1 MVTGFYAIL
10 HMLVDGICAYSMFG
24 KWIPTESGYAAV
36 LVYNFCAFALQMPLG
51 AGLDVL
57 RRKQGLHTHRWG
69 NFAATAGIVLTVTG
83 MFGGPWM
90 LGVGNALFHVGA
102 GVEAIEE
109 DLSCNWKGRGLGV
122 FVAPGAMG
130 LFLGTQLAQSS
141 AGQRC
146 EGWHWIAML
155 LVGGL
160 FLGIGAMM
168 RGWRLHRDENC
179 AKTPDISEIL
189 VAAGCFLAVILR
201 SYVGMAVT
209 FPWKTSALMGML
221 AVTAIVLGKMAGG
234 FLSAHIGQKRAVI
247 CSLVLATACF
257 LGGNLVLFGLL
268 ALFFFNM
275 TMPVTLYMLI
285 QKMRRN
291 PGFAFGLLTFG
302 LFLGFLPVYFGVG
315 IPYKGTVVGA
325 LGSLVTLLI
334 LLMAVSLCGTGGAV
348 KHEREAGILDEKC
361 RRENANERIH
371 HGFEKNRWT
380 QNHHTVCR
388 KHYN

>member
-1 MVTGFYAIL
+1 MMTGIYAIL
-10 HMLVDGICAYSMFG
+10 HMLVDGICAYSMFA
-24 KWIPTESGYAAV
+24 KWIPMESGYASI

-57 RRKQGLHTHRWG
+57 RRKQHPHTHRWG
-69 NFAATAGIVLTVTG
+69 TFAAIAGVVLTMIG

-109 DLSCNWKGRGLGV
+109 DLSRNWKGRGLGV

-130 LFLGTQLAQSS
+130 LFLGAQL

-146 EGWHWIAML
+146 EGWHWTAML
-155 LVGGL
+155 LVSGL

-168 RGWRLHRDENC
+168 RYWHLHRKDVYFPNPSEDDNC
-179 AKTPDISEIL
+179 AKTTGISEIP
-189 VAAGCFLAVILR
+189 VASGCFLAVILR

-209 FPWKTSALMGML
+209 FPWKTSALMGIM
-221 AVTAIVLGKMAGG
+221 AVSAIVLGKMAGG

-247 CSLVLATACF
+247 CSVGFATVCF
-257 LGGNLVLFGLL
+257 LGSNFVLFGLL

-275 TMPVTLYMLI
+275 TMPITLYMLI

-302 LFLGFLPVYFGVG
+302 LFLGFLPVYFGVEN
-315 IPYKGTVVGA
+315 PYKGTVVGA
-325 LGSLVTLLI
+325 LGSLATLLI
-334 LLMAVSLCGTGGAV
+334 LLVAVYLCGTGAGAV
-348 KHEREAGILDEKC
+348 KQEREADIIDEW
-361 RRENANERIH
+361 RA
-371 HGFEKNRWT
+371 
-380 QNHHTVCR
+380 Q
-388 KHYN
+388 